1 MNADK
6 FVVRGQTYD
15 VLSPAT
21 FGDYIET
28 VGAACINPSGYAENK
43 LFLAYD
49 DNVQKLFRATAAI
62 AYSELLIKDTNCEP
76 TTMAE
81 ALANALSAGG
91 VSYDNTDSGLTAS
104 NVQDAIDEVN
114 GDVET
119 VNSDLTKNEDAQTM
133 LGAKNIC
140 PVTLTD
146 EVDGSVTYTVNPNKS
161 ITVTISG
168 TLGSDTNKPISN
180 GWTGFDISAWRGK
193 KLVFTGAQLPFRFN
207 CQIADSS
214 RNLIRYAPVDTEY
227 EIPNNAQYCIPILF
241 SEAGATGTYTFY
253 PMIRPA
259 GTDSTYVPYAKTN
272 RELTESIVF
281 ETRTGLT
288 AYANGQ
294 ATFVGNKDDYV
305 LASAVVLGA
314 DGGLNG
320 YAVPYRWAANG
331 AFYLSTHKYDDSAL
345 ASDVTFSAILTWI
358 KA

>member
-62 AYSELLIKDTNCEP
+62 AYSELLIKETNCEP

-119 VNSDLTKNEDAQTM
+119 VNSALTNLTTNAASQKNYCPSKNYYSVGVEGVTWEPTKAAVLVNDMRTDLGTTDHYGLICVNNGMKYTGYYEYLVGGNNRYIKINFGSYAQST
-133 LGAKNIC
+133 
-140 PVTLTD
+140 
-146 EVDGSVTYTVNPNKS
+146 SYTIVENAG
-161 ITVTISG
+161 TVTVDIVVDSNRIANNLTTSYEGFVLDARQGKALFDGKLQCFAKLISG
-168 TLGSDTNKPISN
+168 TTFDDFCANLMEEVNTSGNGFYYGAWNEHNNYFAIFYRYGSYYIKGIMHY
-180 GWTGFDISAWRGK
+180 GF
-193 KLVFTGAQLPFRFN
+193 
-207 CQIADSS
+207 
-214 RNLIRYAPVDTEY
+214 
-227 EIPNNAQYCIPILF
+227 
-241 SEAGATGTYTFY
+241 
-253 PMIRPA
+253 
-259 GTDSTYVPYAKTN
+259 
-272 RELTESIVF
+272 
-281 ETRTGLT
+281 
-288 AYANGQ
+288 AN
-294 ATFVGNKDDYV
+294 
-305 LASAVVLGA
+305 SAVV
-314 DGGLNG
+314 
-320 YAVPYRWAANG
+320 YS
-331 AFYLSTHKYDDSAL
+331 LSRTPTEIS
-345 ASDVTFSAILTWI
+345 I
-358 KA
+358 KQLQFVS